1 MTLCRSTKSS
11 RRSGRG
17 SNAHQSTRNSVM
29 KQLRD
34 IRYARI
40 TTTLLAVALGLATAG
55 CESGGGGAGMGVG
68 TAAGAALGAGTGRA
82 IFGNSTSAMLI
93 GGAVGGL
100 AGNMTVDRQAQE
112 RQLQQTEASR
122 DLAMQRQLD
131 FERQRTLQQA
141 QVQRQIEEE
150 RLFAEWRQQQGR

>member
-1 MTLCRSTKSS
+1 
-11 RRSGRG
+11 
-17 SNAHQSTRNSVM
+17 M

-34 IRYARI
+34 IRSAGM
-40 TTTLLAVALGLATAG
+40 TATLLAVALGLATAG
-55 CESGGGGAGMGVG
+55 CETGGGGGGAGMGVG
-68 TAAGAALGAGTGRA
+68 TAAGAALGVGTGRA

>member
-1 MTLCRSTKSS
+1 LYGTYKE
-11 RRSGRG
+11 
-17 SNAHQSTRNSVM
+17 HVM
-29 KQLRD
+29 KQSLGFVRTG
-34 IRYARI
+34 
-40 TTTLLAVALGLATAG
+40 TTATLLAVALGLATAG
-55 CESGGGGAGMGVG
+55 CETGSGGGAGMGVG

-141 QVQRQIEEE
+141 QVQRQIEED